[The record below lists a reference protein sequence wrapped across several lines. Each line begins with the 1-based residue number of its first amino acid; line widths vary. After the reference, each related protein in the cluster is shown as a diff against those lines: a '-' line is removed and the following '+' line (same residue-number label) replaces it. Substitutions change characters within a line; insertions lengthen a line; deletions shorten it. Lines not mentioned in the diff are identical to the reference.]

1 MEKTLWLFFIP
12 KNNDEKRKYF
22 EENNDF
28 TRISNNN
35 HFSRHGNAN
44 DGSSTRRRTSTTNS
58 ESRFFQ
64 RASANSIINAPNASV
79 VTPDDEAGSK
89 YSFIAKF
96 IKGVTTVETGGDGWT
111 NDVYVNMPP
120 QKWDGKIGL
129 DITKTKKGQ
138 SWIRYNNVGTAD
150 DGTPIDLK
158 ITIQDW
164 EQYKNAQNMVSNN
177 IVAFNNVSAIATY
190 QGGFSWVK
198 QTWTYLEHGTDKE
211 KPVSGYYSWID
222 VDNLQGMTIGKE
234 TYKAIDKLYVP
245 TKDTIIKYKEEAD
258 GGKTFYDSDDI
269 PLDDGD
275 NRGDFTFLYSN
286 RSRFDFT
293 YSEDFATRE
302 KNSGNLLPPKNNNQY
317 SYFGYSAKK
326 PVRTA
331 PMIPTKTVT
340 DSDETNVDKNT
351 LEGLGEVYS
360 YTITHKV
367 PDEMKEFYYSNYE
380 MQDELVP
387 ELERVSDVKVTD
399 EAGKDVTNKFEAK
412 HEGNLVRMVAKA
424 DVLKTADFYNHEY
437 KFNFQ
442 TKIREGVSL
451 DKYLIDGKLQIPN
464 KAKIIQNNKE
474 VPTDETTTTVTP
486 KDPSIAK
493 KILEGDKEV
502 DLTSAKVGDEVTFK
516 LDVQVPNTKD
526 MTSLVIQDDLED
538 VLEANKEVKVTLS
551 DGTDITDQGKI
562 SVDEKTQKVSW
573 TANEPNKLKEKQLFV
588 YIKGKLKDADF
599 SQYVDDKGNI
609 MIPNLAQLVINDEPT
624 DSNKVNVTTPQEKP
638 KVLPNTNMDFGT
650 SAGVATV
657 IAISLIGV
665 VVAVKRQKDSKEG

>member
-1 MEKTLWLFFIP
+1 MKKTTIIQGLATVTILAGMALP
-12 KNNDEKRKYF
+12 MMVQAQEGGQVPATVR
-22 EENNDF
+22 
-28 TRISNNN
+28 
-35 HFSRHGNAN
+35 
-44 DGSSTRRRTSTTNS
+44 SS
-58 ESRFFQ
+58 FFQ
-64 RASANSIINAPNASV
+64 RASTSSILDAPNASL
-79 VTPDDEAGSK
+79 VTEDDEASAK

-96 IKGVTTVETGGDGWT
+96 IQGVTTVETSGKGWT
-111 NDVYVNMPP
+111 DNVPVNMPP
-120 QKWDGKIGL
+120 QKWDGKVGL
-129 DITKTKKGQ
+129 DVTKVGKGEA
-138 SWIRYNNVGTAD
+138 WIRYNNVGTAD

-234 TYKAIDKLYVP
+234 TYESIDKLYVP
-245 TKDTIIKYKEEAD
+245 TKDTIIKYKEEKD

-275 NRGDFTFLYSN
+275 DRGDFTFLYKNQAS
-286 RSRFDFT
+286 FDFT
-293 YSEDFATRE
+293 YSEDFAQRE
-302 KNSGNLLPPKNNNQY
+302 KNTGQPLPEKNNNQY

-351 LEGLGEVYS
+351 LEGLGEVYI
-360 YTITHKV
+360 YTVAHKV
-367 PDEMKEFYYSNYE
+367 PDEKEEFYYSNYE
-380 MQDELVP
+380 MQDELMP
-387 ELERVSDVKVTD
+387 ELELVSDVEVTD
-399 EAGKDVTNKFEAK
+399 ETGKDVTNKYEPK

-437 KFNFQ
+437 KFNFK
-442 TKIREGVSL
+442 TKIREGASL
-451 DKYLIDGKLQIPN
+451 DKYLVEGKLQIPN

-474 VPTDETTTTVTP
+474 VPTDETQTTVKP

-502 DLTSAKVGDEVTFK
+502 DLTSAKVGDVVTFK

-609 MIPNLAQLVINDEPT
+609 MIPNVAQLVINEEPT
-624 DSNKVNVTTPQEKP
+624 DSNKVNVTTPQAKP
-638 KVLPNTNMDFGT
+638 EILPNTNLTVGNGT
-650 SAGVATV
+650 GLAVGALVV
-657 IAISLIGV
+657 IGLSGAM
-665 VVAVKRQKDSKEG
+665 VAVKRKGKQEQGE

>member
-1 MEKTLWLFFIP
+1 MKKTTIIQGL
-12 KNNDEKRKYF
+12 
-22 EENNDF
+22 
-28 TRISNNN
+28 
-35 HFSRHGNAN
+35 A
-44 DGSSTRRRTSTTNS
+44 TTIILAGMAMPMMVQGQ
-58 ESRFFQ
+58 EGGQVPQTVRADFFQ
-64 RASANSIINAPNASV
+64 RASASSNSIINAPNASV

-129 DITKTKKGQ
+129 DVTKTKKGQ

-222 VDNLQGMTIGKE
+222 IDNLQGMTIDKDS
-234 TYKAIDKLYVP
+234 YKAIDKLYVP
-245 TKDTIIKYKEEAD
+245 TKDTIVKYKEEKD

-302 KNSGNLLPPKNNNQY
+302 KNLGYPLPPKNNNQY

-380 MQDELVP
+380 MQDELIP

-442 TKIREGVSL
+442 TKIREGTSL

-573 TANEPNKLKEKQLFV
+573 AANEPNKLKEKQLFV

>member
-1 MEKTLWLFFIP
+1 MKRGNILKKTTIIQGL
-12 KNNDEKRKYF
+12 
-22 EENNDF
+22 
-28 TRISNNN
+28 
-35 HFSRHGNAN
+35 A
-44 DGSSTRRRTSTTNS
+44 TTIILAGMAMPMMVQAQ
-58 ESRFFQ
+58 EGGQVPQTVRADFFQ
-64 RASANSIINAPNASV
+64 RASASSNSIINAPNASV

-129 DITKTKKGQ
+129 DVTKTKKGQ
-138 SWIRYNNVGTAD
+138 SWICYNNVGTAD

-222 VDNLQGMTIGKE
+222 IDNLQGMTIDKDS
-234 TYKAIDKLYVP
+234 YKAIDKLYVP
-245 TKDTIIKYKEEAD
+245 TKDTIVKYKEEKD

-302 KNSGNLLPPKNNNQY
+302 KNLGYPLPPKNNNQY

-380 MQDELVP
+380 MQDELIP

-442 TKIREGVSL
+442 TKIREGASL

-573 TANEPNKLKEKQLFV
+573 AANEPNKLKEKQLFV

-609 MIPNLAQLVINDEPT
+609 MIPNVAQLVINDEPT

>member
-1 MEKTLWLFFIP
+1 MKKTTIIQGL
-12 KNNDEKRKYF
+12 
-22 EENNDF
+22 
-28 TRISNNN
+28 
-35 HFSRHGNAN
+35 A
-44 DGSSTRRRTSTTNS
+44 TTIILAGKAMPMMVQGQ
-58 ESRFFQ
+58 EGGQVPQTVRADFFQ
-64 RASANSIINAPNASV
+64 RASASSNSIINAPNASV

-129 DITKTKKGQ
+129 DVTKTKKGQ

-222 VDNLQGMTIGKE
+222 IDNLQGMTIDKDS
-234 TYKAIDKLYVP
+234 YKAIDKLYVP
-245 TKDTIIKYKEEAD
+245 TKDTIVKYKEEKD

-302 KNSGNLLPPKNNNQY
+302 KNLGYPLPPKNNNQY

-380 MQDELVP
+380 MQDELIP

-442 TKIREGVSL
+442 TKIREGTSL

-573 TANEPNKLKEKQLFV
+573 AANEPNKLKEKQLFV

>member
-1 MEKTLWLFFIP
+1 MKRGNILKKTTIIQGL
-12 KNNDEKRKYF
+12 
-22 EENNDF
+22 
-28 TRISNNN
+28 
-35 HFSRHGNAN
+35 A
-44 DGSSTRRRTSTTNS
+44 TTIILAGMAMPMMVQGQ
-58 ESRFFQ
+58 EGGQVPQTVRADFFQ
-64 RASANSIINAPNASV
+64 RASASSNSIINAPNASV

-129 DITKTKKGQ
+129 DVTKTKKGQ

-222 VDNLQGMTIGKE
+222 IDNLQGMTIDKDS
-234 TYKAIDKLYVP
+234 YKAIDKLYVP
-245 TKDTIIKYKEEAD
+245 TKDTIVKYKEEKD

-302 KNSGNLLPPKNNNQY
+302 KNLGYPLPPKNNNQY

-380 MQDELVP
+380 MQDELIP

-442 TKIREGVSL
+442 TKIREGTSL

-502 DLTSAKVGDEVTFK
+502 DLTSTKVGDEVTFK

-573 TANEPNKLKEKQLFV
+573 AANEPNKLKEKQLFV

>member
-1 MEKTLWLFFIP
+1 MKRGNILKKTTIIQGL
-12 KNNDEKRKYF
+12 
-22 EENNDF
+22 
-28 TRISNNN
+28 
-35 HFSRHGNAN
+35 A
-44 DGSSTRRRTSTTNS
+44 TTIILAGMAMPMMVQGQ
-58 ESRFFQ
+58 EGGQVPQTVRADFFQ
-64 RASANSIINAPNASV
+64 RASASSNSIINAPNASV

-129 DITKTKKGQ
+129 DVTKTKKGQ

-222 VDNLQGMTIGKE
+222 IDNLQGMTIDKDS
-234 TYKAIDKLYVP
+234 YKAIDKLYVP
-245 TKDTIIKYKEEAD
+245 TKDTIVKYKEEKD

-302 KNSGNLLPPKNNNQY
+302 KNLGYPLPPKNNNQY

-380 MQDELVP
+380 MQDELIP

-442 TKIREGVSL
+442 TKIREGTSL

-573 TANEPNKLKEKQLFV
+573 AANEPNKLKEKQLFV

>member
-1 MEKTLWLFFIP
+1 M
-12 KNNDEKRKYF
+12 
-22 EENNDF
+22 
-28 TRISNNN
+28 
-35 HFSRHGNAN
+35 
-44 DGSSTRRRTSTTNS
+44 
-58 ESRFFQ
+58 
-64 RASANSIINAPNASV
+64 
-79 VTPDDEAGSK
+79 
-89 YSFIAKF
+89 
-96 IKGVTTVETGGDGWT
+96 
-111 NDVYVNMPP
+111 
-120 QKWDGKIGL
+120 
-129 DITKTKKGQ
+129 
-138 SWIRYNNVGTAD
+138 
-150 DGTPIDLK
+150 
-158 ITIQDW
+158 
-164 EQYKNAQNMVSNN
+164 
-177 IVAFNNVSAIATY
+177 
-190 QGGFSWVK
+190 K

-222 VDNLQGMTIGKE
+222 IDNLQGMTIDKDS
-234 TYKAIDKLYVP
+234 YKAIDKLYVP
-245 TKDTIIKYKEEAD
+245 TKDTIIKYKEEKD

-302 KNSGNLLPPKNNNQY
+302 KNSGNPLPSKNNNQY

-380 MQDELVP
+380 MQDELIP

-442 TKIREGVSL
+442 TKIREGASL

-573 TANEPNKLKEKQLFV
+573 NANEPNKLKEKQLFV

-609 MIPNLAQLVINDEPT
+609 MIPNVAQLVINDEPT